1 MSAAGHNGLT
11 FIDAF
16 AGCGGL
22 SLGLLKAGWNGLFAI
37 EKDGFAFETLRHN
50 LIADNARYRFAWPEW
65 LEQRPWS
72 IESLVDAHRDELAG
86 LRDKVDLL
94 AGGPPCQGF
103 SSAGRRRHGDPRNE
117 LVERYLE
124 FVELIRPKMVLIENV
139 RGITYDFVAEG
150 NLGGAR
156 NFANDLANRL
166 GEYYHVYADT
176 IRCFEFG
183 VPQQRPRFFLVGL
196 LKACIRKP
204 ALGDSPFSRLR
215 TSKVRFL
222 AKRGIRSRVT
232 CKQAISDLERTTAG
246 TGPCQDSP
254 GYLSILTKPP
264 RTDFQKLMRD
274 RFAGAISDTRLAQHS
289 PHIIERFAKI
299 IQECGD
305 TGRLGIQLNRE
316 MRERHG
322 MSKLAT
328 RVLDP
333 AKPAPTITSMPDDL
347 LHYSEPRTL
356 TVRENARLQ
365 TFPDWFAFRGKYTT
379 GGVLRAKE
387 VPRFTQVANAVP
399 PLIAEMWGEVLLH
412 YALAWHKPV
421 RARLA
426 A

>member
-1 MSAAGHNGLT
+1 MADAAEPT

-22 SLGLLKAGWNGLFAI
+22 SLGLLKAGWQGLFAI
-37 EKDGFAFETLRHN
+37 EKDRFAFDTLKHN
-50 LIADNARYRFAWPEW
+50 LIDERGRHRFAWPGW
-65 LEQRPWS
+65 LEQRPWT
-72 IESLVDAHRDELAG
+72 IESLMDVHADELDT
-86 LRDKVDLL
+86 LRGKVDLL

-124 FVELIRPKMVLIENV
+124 FVDLVRPKMILIENV
-139 RGITYDFVAEG
+139 RGITYSFVAGE
-150 NLGGAR
+150 NAEEAR
-156 NFANDLANRL
+156 NFANDLIGHL
-166 GEYYHVYADT
+166 GQHYHVYTET

-196 LKACIRKP
+196 LKAFVRKP
-204 ALGDSPFSRLR
+204 PPAERPFARLR
-215 TSKVRFL
+215 SSKIRFL
-222 AKRGIRSRVT
+222 TKRGLGSRVN
-232 CKQAISDLERTTAG
+232 CKQAISDLERVTAG

-254 GYLSILTKPP
+254 GYLSLLTKAPE
-264 RTDFQKLMRD
+264 TDFQRLMRD
-274 RFAGAISDTRLAQHS
+274 GHAGVISDTRLAQHR
-289 PHIIERFAKI
+289 PYIIQRFEKI

-305 TGRLGIQLNRE
+305 AGRVGVQLNRE

-322 MSKLAT
+322 INKIAT
-328 RVLDP
+328 CVLDP
-333 AKPAPTITSMPDDL
+333 AKPSPTITSMPDDL

-379 GGVLRAKE
+379 GGTLRTKE

-412 YALAWHKPV
+412 YALAWRKPI
-421 RARLA
+421 RDRFA

>member
-37 EKDGFAFETLRHN
+37 EKDG
-50 LIADNARYRFAWPEW
+50 FAWPEW

-124 FVELIRPKMVLIENV
+124 FVELIRPQMVLIENV

-204 ALGDSPFSRLR
+204 ALGDSPISRLR
-215 TSKVRFL
+215 TS
-222 AKRGIRSRVT
+222 
-232 CKQAISDLERTTAG
+232 
-246 TGPCQDSP
+246 
-254 GYLSILTKPP
+254 
-264 RTDFQKLMRD
+264 
-274 RFAGAISDTRLAQHS
+274 
-289 PHIIERFAKI
+289 
-299 IQECGD
+299 
-305 TGRLGIQLNRE
+305 
-316 MRERHG
+316 
-322 MSKLAT
+322 
-328 RVLDP
+328 
-333 AKPAPTITSMPDDL
+333 
-347 LHYSEPRTL
+347 
-356 TVRENARLQ
+356 
-365 TFPDWFAFRGKYTT
+365 
-379 GGVLRAKE
+379 
-387 VPRFTQVANAVP
+387 
-399 PLIAEMWGEVLLH
+399 
-412 YALAWHKPV
+412 
-421 RARLA
+421 
-426 A
+426 